1 MLKMREKHPR
11 EGVECLKAKKAWKGE
26 WGEFVATDAW
36 RVGLGA
42 KLYKVEQRVGL
53 HSLKTARLNGT
64 FGAVVGYVEEK
75 GRFRVQVDGEKESIA
90 VKPVNFDLLL
100 VKSLIPSNLFSRYV

>member
-1 MLKMREKHPR
+1 LKVKE
-11 EGVECLKAKKAWKGE
+11 EWKGKWKKIE
-26 WGEFVATDAW
+26 ATDAW

-64 FGAVVGYVEEK
+64 FGAVAGYVEEK
-75 GRFRVQVDGEKESIA
+75 GRFRVLVDGEKESIA
-90 VKPVNFDLLL
+90 VKPVNFYLLL

>member
-1 MLKMREKHPR
+1 M
-11 EGVECLKAKKAWKGE
+11 
-26 WGEFVATDAW
+26 
-36 RVGLGA
+36 
-42 KLYKVEQRVGL
+42 GL

-75 GRFRVQVDGEKESIA
+75 GRFSVLVDGEKKSVA
-90 VKPVNFDLLL
+90 LKPVNFYLLL